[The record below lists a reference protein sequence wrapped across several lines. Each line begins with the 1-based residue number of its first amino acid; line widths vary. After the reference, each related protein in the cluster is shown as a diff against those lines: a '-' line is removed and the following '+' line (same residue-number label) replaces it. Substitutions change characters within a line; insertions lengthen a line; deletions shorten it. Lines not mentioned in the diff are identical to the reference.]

1 MKRIIQI
8 TAAQGPA
15 ECELATRYTYDKLQ
29 SDAAKHQIK
38 MTCLES
44 TASAHGY
51 RAILLEVEA
60 KDLSQWLSHWVGTIQ
75 WVFQSPIRHGHR
87 RKNWFVGI
95 QVLEVDP
102 TKLNTESINELEA
115 GHAVTFQSCRASGAG
130 GQHVNTTDSA
140 VHATHVATGIQ
151 VKVMTERS
159 QHANKRRALEL
170 IQLKLNLMQQQAH
183 AQNKQQRH
191 LSHMQLERGNPVQSF
206 HIKKHPD

>member
-15 ECELATRYTYDKLQ
+15 ECELATRYTYEKFQ
-29 SDAAKHQIK
+29 ADAAKHQIK
-38 MTCLES
+38 ITCIES
-44 TASAHGY
+44 TASPHGY
-51 RAILLEVEA
+51 RAILLEIEGADVDA
-60 KDLSQWLSHWVGTIQ
+60 WLSQWIGTIQ
-75 WVFQSPIRHGHR
+75 WIFQSPIRHGHR

-95 QVLEVDP
+95 QSLEIDPKHRHREKVDP
-102 TKLNTESINELEA
+102 LDLA
-115 GHAVTFQSCRASGAG
+115 QAVTFQSCRASGAG

-170 IQLKLNLMQQQAH
+170 IQLKLTLMQQQAS
-183 AQNKQQRH
+183 AFNKQQRH

-206 HIKKHPD
+206 HIKKHP